1 MEDREPQVSAEQLA
15 ALRRLRVVFG
25 PVEVVEVVADDANS
39 GEEPA
44 DNTQGESE
52 EHHDRPAQDDAQG
65 ARGGGRAA
73 LPGSD
78 DASADGCQ

>member
-15 ALRRLRVVFG
+15 ALRRLRVAFG

-44 DNTQGESE
+44 DNTHGELRSTMTDPRRMTPKE
-52 EHHDRPAQDDAQG
+52 FERRPRCSA
-65 ARGGGRAA
+65 GR
-73 LPGSD
+73 
-78 DASADGCQ
+78 